1 MTDPGDRSTT
11 PSNLDPQTGR
21 PDSEAQPAA
30 PKVGEAGSA
39 ELLRDNEKDQAE
51 KASEFPDPT
60 AL

>member
-11 PSNLDPQTGR
+11 ADNLDQTTGR

-30 PKVGEAGSA
+30 PKIGEAGSA
-39 ELLRDNEKDQAE
+39 ELLKNNEHDQAE
-51 KASEFPDPT
+51 KAQEFPDPT